1 MSSQTQLRL
10 ILYEFSRK
18 FQTKLSTQKLH
29 SFVTKSRLARDPF
42 FATQLVR
49 LYAQNDDL
57 ASARKLFDVFPDRS
71 VFLWNSVIRAYAKAH
86 QFSTAFSLFS
96 QMLSSD
102 RRPDN
107 FTYAC
112 LARGFSESFDTDG
125 LRCIHG
131 IAMVSGHGFDQICGS
146 AIVKAYSKAGHIS
159 EASKLFLSIPDPDVA
174 LWNVMISGYECC
186 GIWDKGIN
194 MFNLMQHRGNLPNC
208 YTMVALATCLID
220 PSLLHIAWSVHGFCL
235 KINLDT
241 HSYVGCALVNMYSR
255 CRCIASARSV
265 YNSISGPDLVACS
278 SLITGYSRCGN
289 HKEALYLFNELR
301 VSGKKP
307 DCVLVAIVLGSCA
320 ELSDSVYGKEVHGY
334 AIRLGLEF
342 DIKVHSA
349 LIDMYSKCGV
359 LDSAINLFEGIPEKN
374 IVSFNSVILGLGLNG
389 FASTVFEKFTEMLE
403 MGLKPD
409 EATFA
414 ALLCTCCHSGLL
426 YKGQEIFER
435 MKFEFGIE
443 PKTEHYVYLVKLMGM
458 AGKLEEAFEFVMSL
472 RKPIDS
478 GILGALLSCCEV
490 HENTQLA
497 EVVAEKILENGE
509 ERGRSVYKVMLSN
522 VYARY
527 GRWDEVE
534 RLRDGISESFGGKLP
549 GISWF

>member
-1 MSSQTQLRL
+1 MASHTQLGL
-10 ILYEFSRK
+10 IIFEFSRK
-18 FQTKLSTQKLH
+18 SQTKLSTQKLH
-29 SFVTKSRLARDPF
+29 SFVTKSKLARDPF

-49 LYAQNDDL
+49 FYALNDDL
-57 ASARKLFDVFPDRS
+57 VSARKLFDVFPERS
-71 VFLWNSVIRAYAKAH
+71 VFLWNSVIRAFAKAH

-96 QMLSSD
+96 QMLSSAT
-102 RRPDN
+102 RPDN

-112 LARGFSESFDTDG
+112 LARGCSESFDTEG

-131 IAMVSGHGFDQICGS
+131 IAIVSGLGFDQICGS
-146 AIVKAYSKAGHIS
+146 AIVKAYSKAGLTF

-174 LWNVMISGYECC
+174 LWNAMISGYGCS
-186 GIWDKGIN
+186 GFWDKGVN
-194 MFNLMQHRGNLPNC
+194 LFNLMQHRGHVPNC
-208 YTMVALATCLID
+208 YTMVALTTCLID
-220 PSLLHIAWSVHGFCL
+220 PSSLLIARSVHGFCL

-241 HSYVGCALVNMYSR
+241 HAYVGCALVNLYSR
-255 CRCIASARSV
+255 CRCIASACSV
-265 YNSISGPDLVACS
+265 YNTISGPDLVACS

-289 HKEALYLFNELR
+289 HKEALYLFNEMR
-301 VSGKKP
+301 MSGKKP

-334 AIRLGLEF
+334 VIRLGLEF
-342 DIKVHSA
+342 DIKVCSA

-359 LDSAINLFEGIPEKN
+359 LDYAMNLFAGIPEKN
-374 IVSFNSVILGLGLNG
+374 IVSFNSVILGLGLHG
-389 FASTVFEKFTEMLE
+389 FASSAFEKFTEMLE

-409 EATFA
+409 EVTFA
-414 ALLCTCCHSGLL
+414 ALLSTCCHSGLL
-426 YKGQEIFER
+426 NEGQEIFER
-435 MKFEFGIE
+435 MKSEFGVE
-443 PKTEHYVYLVKLMGM
+443 PQTEHYVYVVKLMGM

-478 GILGALLSCCEV
+478 GILGALLSYCEV

-497 EVVAEKILENGE
+497 EVVAENILENGE
-509 ERGRSVYKVMLSN
+509 ERRSVYKVMLSN

-527 GRWDEVE
+527 GRWDDVE
-534 RLRDGISESFGGKLP
+534 RLRDGITESSEGKLP